1 MAAKDPASRSR
12 TNLLPFDAGTEVVL
26 SPAEAYLLP
35 REVPC
40 DTKMHRPKVGRGR
53 APGRGDGDGGGAEGA
68 SFGGTATLNSMD
80 SYEENVE
87 PSVTAALNWDTW
99 CSLSDHRPMVVHFDV
114 YKKKVL

>member
-1 MAAKDPASRSR
+1 M
-12 TNLLPFDAGTEVVL
+12 
-26 SPAEAYLLP
+26 
-35 REVPC
+35 
-40 DTKMHRPKVGRGR
+40 
-53 APGRGDGDGGGAEGA
+53 EGA